1 MKTQSHHHL
10 HHQQKRAEMDRKKVN
25 IIILLFVFGMA
36 LYHIIPAKYLI
47 GRFIYYISLYGS
59 ITGMLFHLR
68 HKSLEKKYKQFYF
81 VASFYSI
88 GKMLYHLWMVIA
100 KYKYNVLKLEYD
112 FNIFGIECELFA
124 SIFTCIA
131 LLILIGFSLN
141 NKYG

>member
-1 MKTQSHHHL
+1 MKTQN
-10 HHQQKRAEMDRKKVN
+10 HHQNHHQEAEMDRKKVN
-25 IIILLFVFGMA
+25 IIILLFVLGMA
-36 LYHIIPAKYLI
+36 LYHIIPSQYLI

-68 HKSLEKKYKQFYF
+68 YISLEKKYRQFYL

-112 FNIFGIECELFA
+112 FDIFGIECELFA
-124 SIFTCIA
+124 TIFTFIA
-131 LLILIGFSLN
+131 FLILVGFSLN
-141 NKYG
+141 NRYG